1 MKNKTYDRLKWIAL
15 TALPGLAFFYL
26 TVADIWNLPYP
37 EEIAATITAI
47 DTLLGTLLG
56 LSSIKYAKNEEGR
69 DNNGLR

>member
-56 LSSIKYAKNEEGR
+56 
-69 DNNGLR
+69 